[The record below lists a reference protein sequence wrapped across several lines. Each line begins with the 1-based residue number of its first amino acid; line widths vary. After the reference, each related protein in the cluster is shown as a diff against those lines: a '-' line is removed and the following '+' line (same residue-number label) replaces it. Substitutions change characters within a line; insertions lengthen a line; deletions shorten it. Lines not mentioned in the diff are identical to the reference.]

1 MKMKLRILPCRA
13 NHILEIKPRI
23 ARIARVERAILI
35 RAISVIRGLTGR
47 FARRLGDRCNPW
59 CAIEVK

>member
-47 FARRLGDRCNPW
+47 FARRAR
-59 CAIEVK
+59 